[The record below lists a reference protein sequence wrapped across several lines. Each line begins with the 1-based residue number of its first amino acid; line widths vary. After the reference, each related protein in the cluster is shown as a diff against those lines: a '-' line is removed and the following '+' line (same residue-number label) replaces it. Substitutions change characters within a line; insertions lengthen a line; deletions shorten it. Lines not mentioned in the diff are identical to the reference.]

1 MQIPVIRRGSIA
13 HVLPIPDIQIFIC
26 MDDGLRGA
34 GTVSTTTCNFVI
46 RECDARPNSPVR
58 THPPPSALNRPACS
72 EMSRPRPTARAQPST
87 GSKHLSTKA
96 HPITPDHTST
106 QPRPRPPGPPL
117 PSSSLPT
124 RSPCTFR
131 ARTILHP
138 ECKDLPCAATA
149 HTRRASPSRP
159 LAPPTPFFYPGL
171 LLHTSDPDLDADG
184 AERPHDNTGIMQ
196 IHARPVVRTRT
207 TAHTRTPSGV
217 PPSLASRSDTPES
230 AHLFGSCCVPRKGKK
245 KQKGRVP
252 FVLPARH
259 ALDAVVVTATATRDG
274 DEMGNSGRGRNG
286 TEPWRLGSEGDTARR
301 WRVPAVTA
309 QRTRDRA
316 SCVVHVSVNLGA

>member
-1 MQIPVIRRGSIA
+1 MQIPVIRRGSIDR
-13 HVLPIPDIQIFIC
+13 VLPIPDIQIFIC
-26 MDDGLRGA
+26 MYDGLRGA
-34 GTVSTTTCNFVI
+34 GTVSTTTCTVI
-46 RECDARPNSPVR
+46 RECDTRPNSP
-58 THPPPSALNRPACS
+58 RPYT
-72 EMSRPRPTARAQPST
+72 PTPLRAQPSGMFRNVPSSSHRSCAT
-87 GSKHLSTKA
+87 INRFQT
-96 HPITPDHTST
+96 PIRKSTPDHTST
-106 QPRPRPPGPPL
+106 QPRPRPPGP